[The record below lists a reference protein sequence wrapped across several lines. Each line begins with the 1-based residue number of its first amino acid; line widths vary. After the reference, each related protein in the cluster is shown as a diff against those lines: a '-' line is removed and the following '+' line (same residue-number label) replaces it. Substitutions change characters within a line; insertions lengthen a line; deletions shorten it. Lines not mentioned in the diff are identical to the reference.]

1 MLKAVSLKSER
12 VGSKANIVVQA
23 KNIEEAHSKESRE
36 AALEYGKTS
45 MGMNRPGISG
55 TPWMEWVDSEG
66 KPLSSQKTFEATND
80 KSVHISW
87 PVQEGL

>member
-36 AALEYGKTS
+36 TALEYGKTS
-45 MGMNRPGISG
+45 MGMNRP
-55 TPWMEWVDSEG
+55 
-66 KPLSSQKTFEATND
+66 
-80 KSVHISW
+80 
-87 PVQEGL
+87 